1 MKIAPRDQAR
11 FLDKAESTVAAV
23 LFYGPDRG
31 LVSERAEAL
40 VARVAGDAADPFRVA
55 ELSLGQIKDDPARL
69 ADEAAALSLS
79 GGRRVLRLKDAADAL
94 AQPLADLFAGAPTAA
109 FLVLEAGELGP
120 RSALRAVFE
129 RGDKTAAI
137 ACYLDDEAALKG
149 LIEATLKQHGHAI
162 EAEALAFLQGRLGS
176 DRAITRSELEKLAL
190 YAGPEGRKV
199 TLADAEAVVGDS
211 AALSLDDLVF
221 ALGDGDGAALDRAYG
236 HAVAEGNEEIRILLA
251 AGRHLARLSQV
262 AGAADPRGAM
272 KSLRPPVFF
281 KLESR
286 FLGQLKRWSASSIA
300 EGLARLQRAELAI
313 KTGAQPKSAVAERT
327 LFDVAAL
334 PGAAARNRGSLS
346 R

>member
-1 MKIAPRDQAR
+1 LKIAPRDQAR
-11 FLDKAESTVAAV
+11 FLRTAASTVAAV

-31 LVSERAEAL
+31 QVSEQADAL
-40 VARVAGDAADPFRVA
+40 VAAVAGDAADPFRVA
-55 ELSLGQIKDDPARL
+55 ELSLAQIKDDPALL

-94 AQPLADLFAGAPTAA
+94 AQPLADLFADALPAA

-129 RGDKTAAI
+129 RGAEMAAI
-137 ACYLDDEAALKG
+137 ACYLDEAVALKG
-149 LIEATLKQHGHAI
+149 LIEATMKERGHSI
-162 EAEALAFLQGRLGS
+162 EAEAIAYLQGRLGQ

-190 YAGPEGRKV
+190 YAGPVGRRV

-221 ALGDGDGAALDRAYG
+221 AIADGDGAALDRAYG
-236 HAVAEGNEEIRILLA
+236 HALAEGNEEIRILLA
-251 AGRHLARLSQV
+251 VGRHLARLAQV
-262 AGAADPRGAM
+262 AGAADARSAM

-286 FLGQLKRWSASSIA
+286 FLAQLRRWSAPNIA
-300 EGLARLQRAELAI
+300 EGLARLQRAEFAI
-313 KTGAQPKSAVAERT
+313 KTGAQPKSAVAQRA

-334 PGAAARNRGSLS
+334 PAGSMAKRS
-346 R
+346 

>member
-1 MKIAPRDQAR
+1 MKVAPRDQTR
-11 FLDKAESTVAAV
+11 FLRSAESTVAAV

-40 VARVAGDAADPFRVA
+40 VAQVAGDAGDPFRVA
-55 ELSLGQIKDDPARL
+55 ELSAGQIKDDPARL

-79 GGRRVLRLKDAADAL
+79 GGRRVLRLKDAADPL
-94 AQPLADLFAGAPTAA
+94 AQPLADLFAGTPPAA

-129 RGDKTAAI
+129 RGATTAAI
-137 ACYLDDEAALKG
+137 ACYLDDETALKG
-149 LIEATLKQHGHAI
+149 LIEATMTERGVAI
-162 EAEALAFLQGRLGS
+162 EAEAIAYLQGRLGS
-176 DRAITRSELEKLAL
+176 DRGITRSELEKLAL
-190 YAGPEGRKV
+190 YVGPEGRKA

-221 ALGDGDGAALDRAYG
+221 GLGEGDGAALDRAYG
-236 HAVAEGNEEIRILLA
+236 HALAEGNEEIGILRA
-251 AGRHLARLSQV
+251 AARHLARLSQT

-286 FLGQLKRWSASSIA
+286 FLAQLKRWNAASMA

-313 KTGAQPKSAVAERT
+313 KTGAQPKSAVAERA
-327 LFDVAAL
+327 LFDVAGL
-334 PGAAARNRGSLS
+334 PAAGVRKRG
-346 R
+346 